1 MNINDINDIR
11 RLAGLKEA
19 TLKEQTEESE
29 LVETLLTTIN
39 EDEGLM
45 SALKKIYRDLENL
58 SKDPADRQD
67 DLDRRVGAA
76 AGEINGGMPIPS
88 DEDLDRD
95 YPHRAPDGRRL
106 KYPHGDIRNLFHS
119 SPDSREAGTD
129 VVVPGGRV
137 GKRLADQPTPSHTNQ
152 DDTFNY
158 RK

>member
-1 MNINDINDIR
+1 METNKMNINDIR

-45 SALKKIYRDLENL
+45 SALRKIYRELENAAN
-58 SKDPADRQD
+58 DPVDRED

-137 GKRLADQPTPSHTNQ
+137 GKRLVDQPTPSRTNQ
-152 DDTFNY
+152 DDRN
-158 RK
+158 K